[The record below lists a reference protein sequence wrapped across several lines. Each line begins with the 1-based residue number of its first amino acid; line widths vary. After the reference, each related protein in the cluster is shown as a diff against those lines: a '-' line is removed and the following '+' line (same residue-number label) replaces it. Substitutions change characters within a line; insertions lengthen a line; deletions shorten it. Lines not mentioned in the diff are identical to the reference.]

1 MLCTNIYEGLAKRL
15 AMKIGGENR
24 PEWIMARH
32 WERLA
37 KEVKISPSVLKK
49 QLSNFCYKLPEK
61 VENTYV
67 KFIESYERNK
77 LVEDITTAI
86 KQRTV
91 NTLNQL
97 K

>member
-1 MLCTNIYEGLAKRL
+1 
-15 AMKIGGENR
+15 
-24 PEWIMARH
+24 
-32 WERLA
+32 
-37 KEVKISPSVLKK
+37 
-49 QLSNFCYKLPEK
+49 LPEK

-67 KFIESYERNK
+67 RFIERYERNK